1 MSTLLSILVVSFHV
15 AAAAPPS
22 GFRDEENVHLP
33 HSGPVQLNDSFESV
47 QELDLFRKFFYC
59 P

>member
-1 MSTLLSILVVSFHV
+1 MSTLLSILVVSIHV
-15 AAAAPPS
+15 AAAAPPG
-22 GFRDEENVHLP
+22 GFRDDDDVHLP
-33 HSGPVQLNDSFESV
+33 HSGPVRLHDSFESV